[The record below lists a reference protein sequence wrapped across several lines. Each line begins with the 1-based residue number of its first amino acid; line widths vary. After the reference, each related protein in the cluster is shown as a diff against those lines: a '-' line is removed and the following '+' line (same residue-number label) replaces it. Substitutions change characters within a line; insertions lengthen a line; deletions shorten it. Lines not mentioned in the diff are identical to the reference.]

1 MISFI
6 DTDRHPI
13 ETLKEAF
20 RTPDILLTERE
31 KIIILEYSGS
41 LYLIKTNGKTKIMT
55 KKLQQKKLH
64 LVSLGCTK
72 NLVDSEVMLGRLKE
86 YEISDDPTTADVII
100 VNTCGFIDAAKEES
114 INTVLS
120 LHDERKE
127 DSILVMSGCLTER
140 YREEMQT
147 NMPEIDIFTGVGDYE
162 KIDQLIANKQS
173 TFSPEVYLATENSGR
188 VITGSNYHAYIK
200 IAEGCNQVCSFCA
213 IPSFKGKLHSRS
225 LSSIV
230 KEVNML
236 VKDGYYDFSFIS
248 QDSSSY
254 GRDMKMSDGLIEL
267 IKGVEAVEGIRS
279 ARILYLYPST
289 TTFELIDAIADS
301 NVFQTYYDMP
311 IQHIDNAV
319 LKTMKRGFGEKK
331 TIELLEYMKSKPNAF
346 LRTSL
351 IAGHPGEDEMSFEK
365 LVSFMK
371 DFKFDRFNTFHY
383 SNEETT
389 SAYTLDQISQEII
402 DERADILGSIAEAN
416 TLTSLQSM
424 IGQSFTVAIDGE
436 SDEHE
441 YLLTARPLN
450 WAVDIDGEILIND
463 TSDLKIE
470 YAKLYEAKV
479 TGLAGSQLLATLTK
493 PC

>member
-1 MISFI
+1 MS
-6 DTDRHPI
+6 
-13 ETLKEAF
+13 K
-20 RTPDILLTERE
+20 
-31 KIIILEYSGS
+31 
-41 LYLIKTNGKTKIMT
+41 
-55 KKLQQKKLH
+55 QKKLH

-86 YEISDDPTTADVII
+86 YEITDDNTIADVII

-114 INTVLS
+114 INTVLN
-120 LHDERKE
+120 LHDARKE
-127 DSILVMSGCLTER
+127 NSILVMSGCLTER
-140 YREEMQT
+140 YREELQAD
-147 NMPEIDIFTGVGDYE
+147 MPEIDIFTGVGDYE
-162 KIDQLIANKQS
+162 KIDELIASKQS
-173 TFSPEVYLATENSGR
+173 TFSPEVYLATETSGR

-200 IAEGCNQVCSFCA
+200 IAEGCNQSCSFCA

-230 KEVNML
+230 KEIEML

-267 IKGVEAVEGIRS
+267 VKVIEAIGGVKS

-289 TTFELIDAIADS
+289 TTFELIDAISDS
-301 NVFQTYYDMP
+301 QVFQTYFDMP
-311 IQHIDNAV
+311 IQHIEDTV
-319 LKTMKRGFGEKK
+319 LKSMKRGFGEKK
-331 TIELLEYMKSKPNAF
+331 TIALLEYMKSKPHAF

-351 IAGHPGEDEMSFEK
+351 IAGHPGESDKSFSR
-365 LVSFMK
+365 LCDFMK

-389 SAYTLDQISQEII
+389 SAYTLEQISQEVI
-402 DERADILGSIAEAN
+402 DERANILGEIAEEN
-416 TLTSLQSM
+416 TLTSLEAM
-424 IGQSFTVAIDGE
+424 VGQTLTVVIDGE

-441 YLLTARPLN
+441 FLLSARPLS

-463 TSDLKIE
+463 TSDLPVE
-470 YAKLYEAKV
+470 YGKLYVAKV
-479 TGLAGSQLLATLTK
+479 TELVGTQLLATLI
-493 PC
+493 P